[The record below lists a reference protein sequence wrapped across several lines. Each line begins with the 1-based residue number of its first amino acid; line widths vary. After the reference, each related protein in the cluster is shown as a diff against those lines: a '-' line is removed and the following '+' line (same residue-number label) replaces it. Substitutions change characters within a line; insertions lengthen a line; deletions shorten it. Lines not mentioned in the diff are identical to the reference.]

1 MKKLLIASLIASL
14 ALTACNQ
21 QETPASEPK
30 TTAQPAEH
38 TDDHE
43 HKESDHKEGEHA
55 HDHDDHKDS
64 EHAHGE
70 HEGHAHHHH
79 EGDRYKC
86 DNDKTIAIAIH
97 DHEGEIEAHATI
109 DDIEY
114 DLSPVEEK
122 ENAFISL
129 HEGLN
134 DKGMKMLKDGEK
146 LTFTDLDDKP
156 LLGCTLSKTL

>member
-1 MKKLLIASLIASL
+1 MKKLLIASLVATL
-14 ALTACNQ
+14 ALFGCKK
-21 QETPASEPK
+21 QETPEPAPQAETQTAPE
-30 TTAQPAEH
+30 TTNQTDTPPADTH
-38 TDDHE
+38 D
-43 HKESDHKEGEHA
+43 HA
-55 HDHDDHKDS
+55 HDDH
-64 EHAHGE
+64 A
-70 HEGHAHHHH
+70 GHAHEHHAG
-79 EGDRYKC
+79 EIYQC
-86 DNDKTIAIAIH
+86 DNDKTVSVAIH

-134 DKGMKMLKDGEK
+134 DKGMKMLKDDKK